1 MAEGD
6 VDETDGGDTDDGGD
20 ELPAPPFLDAPR
32 KMPATVRTMGDA
44 EADLVEGAP
53 DESGIPDE
61 RDKPEEA
68 LVTPPSRASGELRL
82 STGDPFLGTGEVDR
96 VMPGGVLPTLMGCE
110 LPTLNGGD
118 SPNRSGGELPTLKGG
133 DPPRRSGGESDAT
146 LATGDANQVL
156 GDPIRFTGDPVRPT
170 GDPLLVTD
178 DGAPA
183 KGFLAAVKL
192 VYWAVESGPGDRT
205 IGARELNV
213 GTPRLVTP
221 PALDPEPETR
231 VCTLS
236 ADCACVASVYGYE
249 SSCAGRAYAYV
260 GSGLY
265 TAGAF

>member
-1 MAEGD
+1 
-6 VDETDGGDTDDGGD
+6 
-20 ELPAPPFLDAPR
+20 
-32 KMPATVRTMGDA
+32 MPATVRTMGDA

-96 VMPGGVLPTLMGCE
+96 VMPGGVLPTSWVANCPLSTEVILLIAVVASCPLSRGAIHPVGAAAS
-110 LPTLNGGD
+110 PT
-118 SPNRSGGELPTLKGG
+118 PPWRPAMPTRCSAIL
-133 DPPRRSGGESDAT
+133 SASQAT
-146 LATGDANQVL
+146 LFAPLATL
-156 GDPIRFTGDPVRPT
+156 SLSP
-170 GDPLLVTD
+170 D